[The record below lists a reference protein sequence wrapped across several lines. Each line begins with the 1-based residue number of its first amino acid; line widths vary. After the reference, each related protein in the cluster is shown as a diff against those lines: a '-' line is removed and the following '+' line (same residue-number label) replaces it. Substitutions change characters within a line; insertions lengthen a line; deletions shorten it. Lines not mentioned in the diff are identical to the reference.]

1 MDPVLIAVL
10 KYGFLAMLFLFVF
23 FSMRTVAA
31 GTRLPNDAASQGIA
45 EPGSRA
51 KRPKG
56 SNAPAV
62 VIVRTDGKRAG
73 SYRLA
78 SPMQIGRAETC
89 EINPKDDYLSQFH
102 ARLFP
107 RDGTWFVEDL
117 GSTNGTFLNDHKV
130 SGPLEVHAGDDV
142 RLGRTVLQLRR

>member
-1 MDPVLIAVL
+1 MDPVLVAVL
-10 KYGFLAMLFLFVF
+10 KYGFLAMLFLFVY

-31 GTRLPNDAASQGIA
+31 GLRPPAEAAQGIA
-45 EPGSRA
+45 EPKGRT

-62 VIVRTDGKRAG
+62 VIVRTDEKRAG
-73 SYRLA
+73 SFRLV
-78 SPMQIGRAETC
+78 SSMQIGRAETC

-107 RDGTWFVEDL
+107 RDGGWFIEDL
-117 GSTNGTFLNDHKV
+117 GSTNGTLLNGVRV
-130 SGPLEVHAGDDV
+130 SAAQQLRAGDVIDIGAV
-142 RLGRTVLQLRR
+142 RLKVGRS

>member
-1 MDPVLIAVL
+1 MDPVLIAAL
-10 KYGFLAMLFLFVF
+10 KYGFLALLFLFVF
-23 FSMRTVAA
+23 FSMRTVAVGMRTPKGSA
-31 GTRLPNDAASQGIA
+31 QEIA
-45 EPGSRA
+45 EPKSRA

-73 SYRLA
+73 SFRLV
-78 SPMQIGRAETC
+78 SPMRIGRAESC

-107 RDGTWFVEDL
+107 RDGAWFVEDM

-130 SGPLEVHAGDDV
+130 SGPLEVHADDDV

>member
-1 MDPVLIAVL
+1 LDPVLIAVL

-23 FSMRTVAA
+23 FSMRTVVV
-31 GTRLPNDAASQGIA
+31 GMRLPKEDARGIA
-45 EPGSRA
+45 EPKSKA

-62 VIVRTDGKRAG
+62 VILRTDGKRAG
-73 SYRLA
+73 SFRLV
-78 SPMQIGRAETC
+78 SPMQIGRAESC

-107 RDGTWFVEDL
+107 RDGAWFVEDL

>member
-23 FSMRTVAA
+23 FSMRTVVV
-31 GTRLPNDAASQGIA
+31 GMRLPKEDARGIA
-45 EPGSRA
+45 EPKSKA

-62 VIVRTDGKRAG
+62 VILRTDGKRAG
-73 SYRLA
+73 SFRLV
-78 SPMQIGRAETC
+78 SPMQIGRAESC

-107 RDGTWFVEDL
+107 RDGAWFVEDL

-142 RLGRTVLQLRR
+142 RLGRTVLQVRR

>member
-23 FSMRTVAA
+23 FSMRTVVV
-31 GTRLPNDAASQGIA
+31 GMRLPKEDARGIA
-45 EPGSRA
+45 EPKSKA

-62 VIVRTDGKRAG
+62 VILRTDGKRAG
-73 SYRLA
+73 SFRLV
-78 SPMQIGRAETC
+78 SPMQIGRAESC

-107 RDGTWFVEDL
+107 RDGAWFVEDL

>member
-1 MDPVLIAVL
+1 MDPVLIALL

-23 FSMRTVAA
+23 FSMRTVVAS
-31 GTRLPNDAASQGIA
+31 TRLPDEAVRGIA
-45 EPGSRA
+45 EPRSRT
-51 KRPKG
+51 KRAKG

-62 VIVRTDGKRAG
+62 VIVRTDGKRSG
-73 SYRLA
+73 SFRLV
-78 SPMQIGRAETC
+78 SPMKIGRAETC

-107 RDGTWFVEDL
+107 RDGAWFVEDL
-117 GSTNGTFLNDHKV
+117 GSTNGTFLNEMKL

>member
-10 KYGFLAMLFLFVF
+10 KYGFLAMLFLFVY

-31 GTRLPNDAASQGIA
+31 SMRPPKQSTSADVS
-45 EPGSRA
+45 EPKSRA

-62 VIVRTDGKRAG
+62 VLVRTEGKRAG
-73 SYRLA
+73 SFRLV
-78 SPMQIGRAETC
+78 SPMRIGRAETC

-107 RDGTWFVEDL
+107 RDGAWFVEDM
-117 GSTNGTFLNDHKV
+117 GSTNGTFLNDLKV
-130 SGPLEVHAGDDV
+130 VGPLEVHAGDDV
-142 RLGRTVLQLRR
+142 RLGRTVLQMRR

>member
-1 MDPVLIAVL
+1 MDPILIAVL

-23 FSMRTVAA
+23 LSMRTVAA
-31 GTRLPNDAASQGIA
+31 GMRLPKQPPSADVA
-45 EPGSRA
+45 EPKSRA

-62 VIVRTDGKRAG
+62 VIVRTEGKRAG
-73 SYRLA
+73 SFRLV
-78 SPMQIGRAETC
+78 SPMRVGRAESC

-107 RDGTWFVEDL
+107 RDGAWFVEDM
-117 GSTNGTFLNDHKV
+117 GSTNGTFLNDLKV
-130 SGPLEVHAGDDV
+130 VGPLEVHAGDDV

>member
-10 KYGFLAMLFLFVF
+10 KYGFLAMLFLFVY

-31 GTRLPNDAASQGIA
+31 GMRLPKQPASAEVA
-45 EPGSRA
+45 EPKSRA

-62 VIVRTDGKRAG
+62 VIVRTEGKRAG
-73 SYRLA
+73 SFRLV
-78 SPMQIGRAETC
+78 SPMRVGRAESC
-89 EINPKDDYLSQFH
+89 EINPRDDYLSQFH

-107 RDGTWFVEDL
+107 RDGAWLVEDM
-117 GSTNGTFLNDHKV
+117 GSTNGTFLNDLKV
-130 SGPLEVHAGDDV
+130 VGPLEVHAGDDV

>member
-1 MDPVLIAVL
+1 MDPVLVAVL
-10 KYGFLAMLFLFVF
+10 KYGFLAMLFLFVY

-31 GTRLPNDAASQGIA
+31 GLRPPAEAAQGIA
-45 EPGSRA
+45 EPKGRT

-62 VIVRTDGKRAG
+62 VIVRTDEKRAG
-73 SYRLA
+73 SFRLV
-78 SPMQIGRAETC
+78 SSMQIGRAETC

-107 RDGTWFVEDL
+107 RDGAWFVEDM
-117 GSTNGTFLNDHKV
+117 GSTNGTFLNDIKV

>member
-10 KYGFLAMLFLFVF
+10 KYGFLLLLFVF
-23 FSMRTVAA
+23 VSWTVHTVAM
-31 GTRLPNDAASQGIA
+31 GMRVSKEVAAA
-45 EPGSRA
+45 DEPRPKA

-56 SNAPAV
+56 SQAPAV
-62 VIVRTDGKRAG
+62 VLVRTDDKRAG
-73 SYRLA
+73 SFKLVA
-78 SPMQIGRAETC
+78 PMQVGRAEAC
-89 EINPKDDYLSQFH
+89 EINPKDDYLSQYH

-107 RDGTWFVEDL
+107 RDGVWYVEDL